1 MKKNDLEKRVER
13 LEKDSHPPVAWKEKI
28 EHLVKRIDHLY
39 KISLFIK
46 WGGLGDKMIEQFLIF
61 K

>member
-28 EHLVKRIDHLY
+28 ENLVKRIDHLY
-39 KISLFIK
+39 KIY
-46 WGGLGDKMIEQFLIF
+46 GEMISNIMKQR